1 MWAVAILA
9 IIALLID
16 LALHIASFVCVD
28 PLDYMQPEWA
38 WIVGF
43 WAMFL
48 LVIGLANFVESRRQ
62 KQAKLEGRV
71 LPTEDPLWFKPV
83 VWILTAYMF
92 FSVFVV
98 GFMRIRQG
106 DPIRQ
111 ADGTFAIDPGH
122 GHPIVPISEADYH
135 RTRRLGARAGTG
147 FMLGVYIAIVADLIF
162 ALTGQ
167 KRFRPPDGV
176 VRSFSFVLIR
186 RRRFGDD

>member
-9 IIALLID
+9 IIALLGD
-16 LALHIASFVCVD
+16 LAIHIASFVSVD

-43 WAMFL
+43 WAMLL
-48 LVIGLANFVESRRQ
+48 LVIGLANLVDSRRR

-83 VWILTAYMF
+83 VWILTAYML
-92 FSVFVV
+92 FSFLVV
-98 GFMRIRQG
+98 GMMRIRQG

-111 ADGTFAIDPGH
+111 ADGTFAVDPGH
-122 GHPIVPISEADYH
+122 GHPIVPIAGAEYH
-135 RTRRLGARAGTG
+135 RIRRLGVRAGSG
-147 FMLGVYIAIVADLIF
+147 FMLGFYIAIVFDLIF
-162 ALTGQ
+162 TLTGQ
-167 KRFRPPDGV
+167 KRFKPPDGA

>member
-1 MWAVAILA
+1 MRAVAILA
-9 IIALLID
+9 VVALLID
-16 LALHIASFVCVD
+16 LAIHIASFVCVD

-38 WIVGF
+38 WIAGF

-48 LVIGLANFVESRRQ
+48 LVIGLANFVDSRRQ

-83 VWILTAYMF
+83 IWILTAYMF

-98 GFMRIRQG
+98 ELIRIRHG

-122 GHPIVPISEADYH
+122 GHPIEPISEAEYH
-135 RTRRLGARAGTG
+135 RIRRLGVRAGTG
-147 FMLGVYIAIVADLIF
+147 FMLGFYVAIAFDLIF
-162 ALTGQ
+162 TLTGQ
-167 KRFRPPDGV
+167 KRFKPPDGAL
-176 VRSFSFVLIR
+176 RSFSLVLIR
-186 RRRFGDD
+186 RRSFGDD